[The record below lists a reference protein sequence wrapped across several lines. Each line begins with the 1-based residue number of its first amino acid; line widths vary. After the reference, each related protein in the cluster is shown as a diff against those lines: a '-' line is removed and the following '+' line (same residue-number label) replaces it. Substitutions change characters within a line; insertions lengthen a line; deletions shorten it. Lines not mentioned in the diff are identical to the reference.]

1 MNTKDKVCARHRQ
14 CQQHGISVAS
24 YEAGCWMCATDE
36 LLDNYNYRCRKA
48 TRAEKQH
55 SDLLG
60 WPFDEAFVEA
70 LRVWA
75 CKSCDK
81 PIIAKWT
88 NFLERSPPTCC
99 DETYHLKMLE
109 EADF

>member
-1 MNTKDKVCARHRQ
+1 MNTKDKVCARHD
-14 CQQHGISVAS
+14 ISVAS

-36 LLDNYNYRCRKA
+36 LLDNYNYRSRKA
-48 TRAEKQH
+48 TKAEKQH
-55 SDLLG
+55 ADLLD
-60 WPFDEAFVEA
+60 WPFNAQFNDM

-99 DETYHLKMLE
+99 DQTYHLKMLE

>member
-1 MNTKDKVCARHRQ
+1 
-14 CQQHGISVAS
+14 
-24 YEAGCWMCATDE
+24 MCATDE
-36 LLDNYNYRCRKA
+36 LLDNYNYRY
-48 TRAEKQH
+48 
-55 SDLLG
+55 DNVLYD
-60 WPFDEAFVEA
+60 WM
-70 LRVWA
+70 

-81 PIIAKWT
+81 PITAKWT

>member
-1 MNTKDKVCARHRQ
+1 MNTKDKASLCARHN
-14 CQQHGISVAS
+14 ISVAS

-36 LLDNYNYRCRKA
+36 LLDNYNYRY
-48 TRAEKQH
+48 
-55 SDLLG
+55 DNVLYD
-60 WPFDEAFVEA
+60 WM
-70 LRVWA
+70 

-81 PIIAKWT
+81 PITAKWT